1 MPLFLLLVP
10 WSSFFSFFLLL
21 RNDIYK
27 MGPDISIFLYMYK
40 RGWINYDYVNLL
52 KYKIFNIKKI

>member
-1 MPLFLLLVP
+1 
-10 WSSFFSFFLLL
+10 
-21 RNDIYK
+21 